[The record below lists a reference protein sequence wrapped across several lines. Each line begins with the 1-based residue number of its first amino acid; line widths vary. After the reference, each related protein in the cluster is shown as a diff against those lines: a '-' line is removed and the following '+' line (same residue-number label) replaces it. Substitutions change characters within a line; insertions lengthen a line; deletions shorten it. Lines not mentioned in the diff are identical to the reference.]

1 VAVLALLAVGFFGV
15 RVSYSD
21 THFLRADK
29 KLYSRDHTPIPDTP
43 LDPQFAQTLQSNKF
57 GHLDTDTLPASGGP
71 KLVADEQRRAAIK
84 EAFVWSFEAYEKYA
98 WGDDELQPLSMT
110 GTNLTSVGAVGYTI
124 IDSIG
129 SLLIMDL
136 IPQYQHARDWVRD
149 SLDFDKDA
157 QFNTFEVCSYV
168 FDECRA
174 DGRLRSVY
182 LEDFYQRTTSLPP
195 TLYQRFE
202 QMLNST

>member
-1 VAVLALLAVGFFGV
+1 MTRTFSPA
-15 RVSYSD
+15 
-21 THFLRADK
+21 K
-29 KLYSRDHTPIPDTP
+29 QKLYNRDHTPIPDTP

-71 KLVADEQRRAAIK
+71 KLVADEKRRAAIK

-129 SLLIMDL
+129 SLLVMDL
-136 IPQYQHARDWVRD
+136 IPQYKHARDWVRD

-157 QFNTFEVCSYV
+157 QFNTFEVCLNFQISARLMVDYDPYTRRSLICTLPHFHPCTTRGPCRRSTLPRP
-168 FDECRA
+168 FDRP
-174 DGRLRSVY
+174 R
-182 LEDFYQRTTSLPP
+182 
-195 TLYQRFE
+195 
-202 QMLNST
+202 

>member
-1 VAVLALLAVGFFGV
+1 
-15 RVSYSD
+15 
-21 THFLRADK
+21 
-29 KLYSRDHTPIPDTP
+29 
-43 LDPQFAQTLQSNKF
+43 
-57 GHLDTDTLPASGGP
+57 
-71 KLVADEQRRAAIK
+71 LVADEKRRAAIK

-157 QFNTFEVCSYV
+157 QFNTFEVCPISMGV
-168 FDECRA
+168 
-174 DGRLRSVY
+174 RLMIDYDPYTRRTPISALPHFHPRSTGGPS
-182 LEDFYQRTTSLPP
+182 RC
-195 TLYQRFE
+195 
-202 QMLNST
+202 

>member
-1 VAVLALLAVGFFGV
+1 MAVLALLAVGFFGV
-15 RVSYSD
+15 RVSFSD
-21 THFLRADK
+21 KPEHLPADQ
-29 KLYSRDHTPIPDTP
+29 KLYNRDHTPIPDTP

-71 KLVADEQRRAAIK
+71 RLVADEKRRAAIK

-129 SLLIMDL
+129 SLLVMDL

-157 QFNTFEVCSYV
+157 QFNTFEVFVPAY
-168 FDECRA
+168 
-174 DGRLRSVY
+174 RSVQ
-182 LEDFYQRTTSLPP
+182 D
-195 TLYQRFE
+195 
-202 QMLNST
+202 

>member
-1 VAVLALLAVGFFGV
+1 M
-15 RVSYSD
+15 
-21 THFLRADK
+21 
-29 KLYSRDHTPIPDTP
+29 
-43 LDPQFAQTLQSNKF
+43 
-57 GHLDTDTLPASGGP
+57 
-71 KLVADEQRRAAIK
+71 VADEKRRAAIK
-84 EAFVWSFEAYEKYA
+84 EAFVWSFGAYEKYA

-157 QFNTFEVCSYV
+157 QFNTFEVSFPIAGDCM
-168 FDECRA
+168 A
-174 DGRLRSVY
+174 DGRPQSVY
-182 LEDFYQRTTSLPP
+182 
-195 TLYQRFE
+195 
-202 QMLNST
+202 

>member
-1 VAVLALLAVGFFGV
+1 MQRGLVADEQVKKSVKKAEQGDYVRSLVAVLALLAVGFFGV
-15 RVSYSD
+15 RVSI
-21 THFLRADK
+21 HEHPILLADRQ
-29 KLYSRDHTPIPDTP
+29 LYNRDHTPIPDTP

-71 KLVADEQRRAAIK
+71 KLVADEERRAAIK

-157 QFNTFEVCSYV
+157 QFNTFEVCPI
-168 FDECRA
+168 F
-174 DGRLRSVY
+174 
-182 LEDFYQRTTSLPP
+182 
-195 TLYQRFE
+195 
-202 QMLNST
+202 

>member
-1 VAVLALLAVGFFGV
+1 M
-15 RVSYSD
+15 SESS
-21 THFLRADK
+21 RADK
-29 KLYSRDHTPIPDTP
+29 QLYSRDHTPIPDAP

-71 KLVADEQRRAAIK
+71 KLVADKKRRAAIK

-157 QFNTFEVCSYV
+157 QFNTFEVCP

-174 DGRLRSVY
+174 DDRLRSVY
-182 LEDFYQRTTSLPP
+182 LEVSYRRTTSLPLTP
-195 TLYQRFE
+195 YQKSK
-202 QMLNST
+202 QMLSST